1 MMLSLNL
8 KNIFEE
14 LSDHIAAPGSALL
27 RVVRLHPHV
36 SWLFVPLLVI
46 ATLIVMKPVAVLAA
60 NTEQSLRN
68 EFLAGKQAL
77 EEGNVAKAE
86 QFWKPI
92 LGDSLYGPVSYLLLA
107 KGFAHY
113 KSFAKS
119 EALVR
124 DFLKLY
130 PSSPYRDA
138 SIEDLTEYVYQ
149 QGKPEAHKLLSQSL
163 TDASESR
170 KQTILLRLGDLE
182 AHSKAF
188 DKAFTYYRKLY
199 LNYPATPDGLQAKDR
214 ISRLVFN
221 GKIPKP
227 DFTQSELMERA
238 SRLAAAGRFDLAA
251 NVYRGLLKQK
261 PGDDQLLLKLG
272 RCLYKDRKNDEAIK
286 LLSAILAKP
295 VSNQIRIE
303 AIYLMS
309 LVYWRIDK
317 DSEFEACCSR
327 ILDCGSTVMKTK
339 MLINLAAFN
348 YEKGRL
354 SRAESYYKK
363 LLSTA
368 SDPSLKAKVKWRIAF
383 DKAFT
388 YYRKL
393 YLNYPATP
401 DGLQAKDRISR
412 LVFNGKI
419 PKPDFT
425 QSELMERAS
434 RLAAAG
440 RFDLAANVYRGL
452 LKQKPGDD
460 QLLLKL
466 GRCLYKDRKNDE
478 AIKLL
483 SAILAKPVSNQIRIE
498 AIYLMSLVYWRIDK
512 DSEFEACCS
521 RILDCGSTVMKTKM
535 LINLAAFNY
544 EKGRLSRAESYYKKL
559 LSTASDPSLKA
570 KVKWRIAWIKY
581 RSRKYDEAAVT
592 FREVREVSR
601 DVQLSKASRYW
612 EARALTLAGKF
623 EKALPLFKGLAENS
637 NYDYYGSNSQK
648 ILIAAKQPV
657 ESHAVSTKR
666 PFPDLHI
673 TPALRSNVLVLNA
686 LKLMQV
692 DLPEFALLNLEALPK
707 NLRSQYPLVFLMAE
721 AAQKAGYYGL
731 AHNIVVSGF
740 SGFVDN
746 PPADATKEFV
756 ELAYPRAHLADTRA
770 HAGRS
775 GVDPFLVWAVVRQ
788 ESRYDAYAVSPA
800 GALGLMQVTPKT
812 ALVINNTGGNPGT
825 AVIQELLD
833 PKKNLAVGIQ
843 ILARNLREFKGNV
856 VPAVA
861 AYNADI
867 KKVRQWFN
875 RNGRMKQDEFIE
887 NIPYSETRLYVKKV
901 LTNLEA
907 YSKIYARK
915 DLARYW

>member
-14 LSDHIAAPGSALL
+14 LSDRIAAPGSALL
-27 RVVRLHPHV
+27 RVVRLRSHV

-317 DSEFEACCSR
+317 DSEFEACCSK
-327 ILDCGSTVMKTK
+327 ILDRGSTVMKTK

-354 SRAESYYKK
+354 
-363 LLSTA
+363 
-368 SDPSLKAKVKWRIAF
+368 
-383 DKAFT
+383 
-388 YYRKL
+388 
-393 YLNYPATP
+393 N
-401 DGLQAKDRISR
+401 
-412 LVFNGKI
+412 
-419 PKPDFT
+419 
-425 QSELMERAS
+425 
-434 RLAAAG
+434 
-440 RFDLAANVYRGL
+440 
-452 LKQKPGDD
+452 
-460 QLLLKL
+460 
-466 GRCLYKDRKNDE
+466 
-478 AIKLL
+478 
-483 SAILAKPVSNQIRIE
+483 
-498 AIYLMSLVYWRIDK
+498 
-512 DSEFEACCS
+512 
-521 RILDCGSTVMKTKM
+521 
-535 LINLAAFNY
+535 
-544 EKGRLSRAESYYKKL
+544 RAESYYKKL